1 MNPHYPDHNYP
12 GPDASDPAGSHH
24 LPPEG
29 EAGFHPN
36 PDPRVFGG
44 PQKSFV
50 ATWLLSWLLGLFGA
64 DRFYLGKVGTGILKL
79 ITLGGLGVWYLIDLI
94 MVLCGAARTKAGQ
107 PVKGQ
112 GTPLAVAWAVTAAS
126 VILGGITGA
135 TAGSTGDAT
144 DPDLNTVADG
154 ADTDDQEDAA
164 AAVEDDTAET
174 EPAEETESAEEE
186 DAPTVEAEDEQD
198 DAEEDQAVVV
208 EEPESDDS
216 EADAEWITSTF
227 GDFDPLQE
235 SGAGDS
241 VVSLPDDA
249 AGGIITAD
257 HQGGSN
263 FVINVLDETN
273 QSTGDLLV
281 NTIGN
286 YAGTTAWGLSTFGD
300 GTRLE
305 ITADGPWNIEVLP
318 YSEAEELPDSSAGD
332 GVFIY
337 DGAAGVLATT
347 HDGQSNFV
355 VREEA
360 DQLFSSGLL
369 INEIGPYEG
378 TVPVQAGP
386 SIFVV
391 EADGNWTV
399 SID

>member
-1 MNPHYPDHNYP
+1 MNPHYPDHNYFHPRAYDPSGSHQLPPQGGAGVHP
-12 GPDASDPAGSHH
+12 GPDAGSS
-24 LPPEG
+24 G
-29 EAGFHPN
+29 
-36 PDPRVFGG
+36 R
-44 PQKSFV
+44 PQKSFI
-50 ATWLLSWLLGLFGA
+50 ATWLLSWLLGFFGA

-79 ITLGGLGVWYLIDLI
+79 ITLGGLGVWYFIDLI
-94 MVLCGAARTKAGQ
+94 MVLCGAARTKDGQ
-107 PVKGQ
+107 PVKGR
-112 GTPLAVAWAVTAAS
+112 GTPLAVAWAVTAAG

-135 TAGSTGDAT
+135 TAGSSEGPT
-144 DPDLNTVADG
+144 DSDLSPVADE
-154 ADTDDQEDAA
+154 TEDDEHEEA
-164 AAVEDDTAET
+164 AAVEDDTIEADTT
-174 EPAEETESAEEE
+174 EEASPAEEE
-186 DAPTVEAEDEQD
+186 DTTSHEADSDQDE
-198 DAEEDQAVVV
+198 AEEDQAEDA
-208 EEPESDDS
+208 EEPETENS
-216 EADAEWITSTF
+216 ENDAEWIASTF
-227 GDFDPLQE
+227 GDFSQLQE

-249 AGGIITAD
+249 TGGIITAD
-257 HQGGSN
+257 HQGASN

-281 NTIGN
+281 NTIGH
-286 YAGTTAWGLSTFGD
+286 YSGTTAWGLSTLGD

-318 YSEAEELPDSSAGD
+318 YSEAEELPENGAGD

-337 DGAAGVLATT
+337 DGDAGVLEAT

-369 INEIGPYEG
+369 VNEIGPYEG
-378 TVPVQAGP
+378 SIPVQAGP

-399 SID
+399 TID